1 MNPRVEVR
9 RAAESDAEGIAHVHV
24 QAWHE
29 AYSHLLSEETLAS
42 LREGPRA
49 DQWRGTL
56 RAGRTDV
63 WVAVDGEVI
72 VGWAAASAG
81 RDDDAPWPLELEGI
95 YVLASHHGSGT
106 GQSLLHASID
116 QRHAYLWM
124 AADNPRAH
132 AFYRRNGF
140 RHDGATKT
148 VTLAGEAVDVIRLS
162 R

>member
-63 WVAVDGEVI
+63 WVAVDGEVMPG
-72 VGWAAASAG
+72 VRHVEFTVRPGALTYYS
-81 RDDDAPWPLELEGI
+81 PLG
-95 YVLASHHGSGT
+95 
-106 GQSLLHASID
+106 
-116 QRHAYLWM
+116 
-124 AADNPRAH
+124 
-132 AFYRRNGF
+132 
-140 RHDGATKT
+140 
-148 VTLAGEAVDVIRLS
+148 
-162 R
+162 